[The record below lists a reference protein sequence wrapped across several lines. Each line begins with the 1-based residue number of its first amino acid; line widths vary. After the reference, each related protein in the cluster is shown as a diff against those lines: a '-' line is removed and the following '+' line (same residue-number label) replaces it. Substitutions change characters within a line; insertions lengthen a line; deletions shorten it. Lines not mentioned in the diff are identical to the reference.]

1 MIRASSVKLFENC
14 PTQINLGTLHVE
26 LAFFFKVLG
35 KCIDKLGAP
44 YLLIESGAL
53 KRGSIN
59 GFIKGK
65 SYNRR
70 KIIHWLLSVSMQ
82 VLHFKGF
89 LNRQCDHLLNLTL

>member
-1 MIRASSVKLFENC
+1 MNFIKLPDKEILCTQTVSTVIRASSVKLFENC

-65 SYNRR
+65 SYKRG
-70 KIIHWLLSVSMQ
+70 K
-82 VLHFKGF
+82 
-89 LNRQCDHLLNLTL
+89 